1 LRVGRLIAVAAIA
14 VVVAVLLSS
23 APAVVRETP
32 FGSGSS
38 PTPGPV
44 LFPVLAPGSAATDA
58 TRSLVIVPAPSG
70 TASGCV
76 HGTVGNPYPES
87 TEGYLSFNG
96 NLFDLPAGSVGS
108 TSLCYDAA
116 TKILSDGTSFIS
128 LPGAPANGVLG
139 YPEAML
145 GENLYGGPAG
155 SSNSVLP
162 LPDDK
167 VSQLKTAGLWVIMHY
182 GVSAPG
188 KSPYDFAFDDWLT
201 PVASTPTSSGNE
213 GDRVEIM
220 IWLSNDIGMY
230 LAQTKVPI
238 PTYLNGSAAPGT
250 WYRDQRCLGTN
261 DVTFDYL
268 FAPTGAKPGYGLTS
282 ARIAFDL
289 SYILNNV
296 ASVVRGGVCWAS
308 AGTHIDP
315 MYADVFPL
323 GAEFYPTKSLTSNV
337 SWGVSSLCY
346 QFRDGAVPASG
357 PSC

>member
-1 LRVGRLIAVAAIA
+1 VLVLVFVAGLWNASAPAAQNSMSTQPVSPNVLGGGAVAASRSHPEIIR
-14 VVVAVLLSS
+14 VVPE
-23 APAVVRETP
+23 PAGT
-32 FGSGSS
+32 
-38 PTPGPV
+38 
-44 LFPVLAPGSAATDA
+44 
-58 TRSLVIVPAPSG
+58 PSG
-70 TASGCV
+70 CANATF
-76 HGTVGNPYPES
+76 TDPYPEIVS
-87 TEGYLSFNG
+87 ANQTFNG
-96 NLFDLPAGSVGS
+96 NLFALPSGSVGS
-108 TSLCYDAA
+108 TSLCYNSQ
-116 TKILSDGTSFIS
+116 TKELSDSTDFTS
-128 LPGAPANGVLG
+128 LPGAPRYGVLG
-139 YPEAML
+139 YPESIL
-145 GENLYGGPAG
+145 GQNLWGGISG
-155 SSNSVLP
+155 SPNSMMP
-162 LPDDK
+162 LPDEK
-167 VSQLKTAGLWVIMHY
+167 VQNLTSRDLWAVINY
-182 GVSAPG
+182 SVNAPG